1 MRKDANWAAAAV
13 STETPL
19 ARADEA
25 IERLPGRLLTS
36 PIAVHELAVGAKL
49 PIRDIRASVAMGGK
63 RKSYAGPE
71 PYRFWPALIF

>member
-1 MRKDANWAAAAV
+1 MRKDANWVAAAV

-25 IERLPGRLLTS
+25 IERLPDRLLTS

-49 PIRDIRASVAMGGK
+49 PIRDIRASVAMGGE
-63 RKSYAGPE
+63 SGNLMLVLSLTGSGP
-71 PYRFWPALIF
+71 R